1 MILVSCFFTGSHRA
15 SGLLAANLVVWDSVN
30 MIKIS
35 CNECLVPSNQNFFR
49 VYFDHHRS
57 SRVRNCEDHLYV
69 HSLIRSSNICFHIFA
84 FTQSKLPC
92 FFPWFYCQVLLR
104 GDYKKDAEDVKETAI
119 KMLSREYSNAE
130 HQFRMVNGYRRV
142 DPRRGAEYI
151 LDIGIKT
158 ATGNEQEIIR
168 W

>member
-1 MILVSCFFTGSHRA
+1 MFSYIRIHP
-15 SGLLAANLVVWDSVN
+15 
-30 MIKIS
+30 IKT
-35 CNECLVPSNQNFFR
+35 
-49 VYFDHHRS
+49 
-57 SRVRNCEDHLYV
+57 
-69 HSLIRSSNICFHIFA
+69 SL
-84 FTQSKLPC
+84 
-92 FFPWFYCQVLLR
+92 FFPWFFIVICSFYFQVPLR

-130 HQFRMVNGYRRV
+130 NQFRMVNGYRRV

-151 LDIGIKT
+151 LDIGIKP